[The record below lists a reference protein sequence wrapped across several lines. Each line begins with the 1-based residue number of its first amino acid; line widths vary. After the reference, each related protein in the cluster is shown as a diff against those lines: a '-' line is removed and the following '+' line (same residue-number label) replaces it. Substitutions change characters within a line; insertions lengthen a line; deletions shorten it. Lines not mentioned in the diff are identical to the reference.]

1 MCMLDVEAELE
12 AYILQHSEPEGA
24 LLADLSRETHL
35 NVLRPRML
43 SGHLQGRFLK
53 LLCQLIQ
60 ARRVLEIGTY
70 TGYAAI
76 SMAEGL
82 AEGGMLHTI
91 DRNDELEDFIRT
103 YIRRAGLEER
113 VVFHVGDALKVIPTL
128 DEVFDLVFIDA
139 DKREYVAYYQ
149 AVFDKVRP
157 GGLIVADD
165 VLWDGKVVD
174 AVAKPDAQTR
184 GILAFNDFVQQ
195 DSRVENVL
203 LPVRHGLMLVRK
215 KN

>member
-1 MCMLDVEAELE
+1 MLDVETDLE
-12 AYILQHSEPEGA
+12 AYILQHSEPEGT

-35 NVLRPRML
+35 NVLRTRML

-82 AEGGMLHTI
+82 ADGGVLHTI
-91 DRNDELEDFIRT
+91 DCNDELEDFVRT
-103 YIRRAGLEER
+103 YIHRAGLEER
-113 VVFHVGDALKVIPTL
+113 VVFHVGDALEVIPRL

-165 VLWDGKVVD
+165 VLWDGKVVT
-174 AVAKPDAQTR
+174 VLAKPDAQTR

-215 KN
+215 M